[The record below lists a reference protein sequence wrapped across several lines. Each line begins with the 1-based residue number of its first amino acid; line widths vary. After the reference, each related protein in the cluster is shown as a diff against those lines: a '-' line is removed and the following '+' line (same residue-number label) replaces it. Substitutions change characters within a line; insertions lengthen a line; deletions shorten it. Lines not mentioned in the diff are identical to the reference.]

1 MQHISGLLE
10 QLRHATLQI
19 KELKTFHERLKH
31 LLLNKTFHGT
41 IFSIFILVLS
51 EKNVLFCDY
60 TGM

>member
-19 KELKTFHERLKH
+19 KELKTFHERLK
-31 LLLNKTFHGT
+31 LLNKTFHVT